1 MPAFMCRCE
10 IWKLIKSFEN
20 KQKIAHRSMERAM
33 IVVKRKKRSTCV
45 SERTEILDITEDD

>member
-1 MPAFMCRCE
+1 MPAFMYRGE

-33 IVVKRKKRSTCV
+33 IVVKRKKGQHV
-45 SERTEILDITEDD
+45 SVKGTKY

>member
-1 MPAFMCRCE
+1 MPAFMYRCE

-33 IVVKRKKRSTCV
+33 IVVKRKKGQ
-45 SERTEILDITEDD
+45 